1 MPATPTPSPWD
12 QYACEVGLALQRARQ
27 RSGLSQEKVANAAG
41 ISAYTY
47 RKLEHGESN
56 PGTPANPRLR
66 TLAALAEILGVSV
79 HDLVPAQMT
88 GVADG
93 RTTAE

>member
-1 MPATPTPSPWD
+1 MTLSPTESWD
-12 QYACEVGLALQRARQ
+12 SYAKDLGIALQRARQ
-27 RSGLSQEKVANAAG
+27 RSGLSQEKVAHAAG

-66 TLAALAEILGVSV
+66 TLAALAEILGVSL
-79 HDLVPAQMT
+79 HDLVPSDVV

-93 RTTAE
+93 RPHP